1 MGEMAKPI
9 THIPTTLQMGRRG
22 HWGLNGRAV
31 PHTHTYTDTYKVQE
45 DDDDDDDDGVG
56 DDVGVKMTELAVEGH
71 ISYAHLLFERWSL

>member
-31 PHTHTYTDTYKVQE
+31 PHTHTYTDNTKYK
-45 DDDDDDDDGVG
+45 
-56 DDVGVKMTELAVEGH
+56 MMMMMMMMMLAMMLE
-71 ISYAHLLFERWSL
+71 